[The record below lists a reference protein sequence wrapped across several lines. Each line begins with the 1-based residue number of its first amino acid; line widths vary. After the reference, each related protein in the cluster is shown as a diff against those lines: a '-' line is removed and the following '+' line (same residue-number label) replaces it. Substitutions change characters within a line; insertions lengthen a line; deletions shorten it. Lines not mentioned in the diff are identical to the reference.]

1 MGAVGAKGAK
11 TFVLY
16 GVVPRQVPWVPRM
29 CASIFEFVCVVFCV
43 CVEGVVGR
51 IMTNQY
57 NPYKHGTQ

>member
-1 MGAVGAKGAK
+1 MCVCVVGAVGAKGAK

-43 CVEGVVGR
+43 YGGCGGENHHKS
-51 IMTNQY
+51 TL
-57 NPYKHGTQ
+57 PL